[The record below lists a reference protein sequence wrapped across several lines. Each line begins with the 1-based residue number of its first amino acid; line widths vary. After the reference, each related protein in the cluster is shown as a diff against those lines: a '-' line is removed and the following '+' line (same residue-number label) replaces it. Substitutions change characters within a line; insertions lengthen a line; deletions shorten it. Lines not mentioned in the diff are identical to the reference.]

1 MKKMLLTITFL
12 ASCLGAMA
20 ATTASPKLIVQIVV
34 DQLRGDL
41 LSETR
46 HEFGQDG
53 FNYLLDHSIN
63 YQNAHHPHALTVT
76 CVGHA
81 TIATGT
87 TPSLHGIVANDW
99 YDPRTKKLVYCTED
113 AENPIL
119 PTIRSK
125 GQSPGQSPHNLMAST
140 FSDELV
146 LAQRG
151 RAFGVS
157 LKDRSAIT
165 LAGHAGKAFWFDKE
179 HGGFVTSQYYYQ
191 EYPNWVNTWNKAYQP
206 RNETWELMSPS
217 NTYRFA
223 KVQPINNHF
232 PDFETAF
239 PHKLGSPDAPTYYK
253 NLAMTPFADEL
264 TADFAMTLL
273 KEELLGQTANKT
285 DYLAVSFS
293 VVDVIGHHFTPNSL
307 ESEDNLKRLDKTIA
321 KFLKAIDKE
330 VGLKNTLIVLTA
342 DHGTTD
348 SPNWLAANHIKP
360 IPSLNVT
367 HLQQSMNALLLTRFK
382 LPAQAILKINPPYVY
397 LNHSLLAQQ
406 GLDVSE
412 VANYLASMLQQEPS
426 LFTIYPLPLLQNN
439 QDWLSNKVTK
449 MNFPGRTG
457 DLYIVPKPYQD
468 ITDTPEIAISHG
480 SPWNYDS
487 YVPLLFVNPNFKP
500 TRITRL
506 VYTTDIAST
515 LTGLLA
521 IKPPSASIGNPLQE
535 VIQRCDKIAT
545 KVPLP

>member
-1 MKKMLLTITFL
+1 MRKKRCFISLFAYCFVATA
-12 ASCLGAMA
+12 ASLNP
-20 ATTASPKLIVQIVV
+20 PKLIVQLVV
-34 DQLRGDL
+34 DQFRGDL
-41 LSETR
+41 LSQTKN
-46 HEFGQDG
+46 EFGTDG
-53 FNYLLDHSIN
+53 FNYLMDHSIN

-81 TIATGT
+81 TIATGS

-99 YDPRTKKLVYCTED
+99 YDTRTKQLTYCTD
-113 AENPIL
+113 DTKSPIL
-119 PTIRSK
+119 ATEHSK
-125 GQSPGQSPHNLMAST
+125 TQGPGQSPSHLMAST

-157 LKDRSAIT
+157 LKDRAAIT

-179 HGGFVTSQYYYQ
+179 HGGFITSQYYYQ
-191 EYPNWVNTWNKAYQP
+191 QYPQWVVHWNKAYHP
-206 RNETWELMSPS
+206 KNETWELMSPK

-223 KVQPINNHF
+223 KVQPIKNHF
-232 PDFETAF
+232 TNFGESF
-239 PHKLGSPDAPTYYK
+239 PHKLGSPDSPTYYK
-253 NLAMTPFADEL
+253 NLAMTPFADEI
-264 TADFAMTLL
+264 TADFAINLL
-273 KEELLGQTANKT
+273 KEEHLGKSANKT

-307 ESEDNLKRLDKTIA
+307 ESEDNLKRLDQTIA
-321 KFLKAIDKE
+321 KLLKAIDAE

-348 SPNWLAANHIKP
+348 SPHWLAQNHIQP
-360 IPSLNVT
+360 IPALNT
-367 HLQQSMNALLLTRFK
+367 KHFQQSINALLFARFK
-382 LPAQAILKINPPYVY
+382 LPSEAVLSIKPPYVY
-397 LNHSLLAQQ
+397 LNHELLAKR
-406 GLDVSE
+406 GLSVSK
-412 VANYLASMLQQEPS
+412 VARYVAEMLQQEPGI
-426 LFTIYPLPLLQNN
+426 FTIYPLPLVHNQ
-439 QDWLSNKVTK
+439 QDWLSNKITK

-487 YVPLLFVNPNFKP
+487 YVPLLFVNPEFKP
-500 TRITRL
+500 HRITRL

-521 IKPPSASIGNPLQE
+521 IKPPSASIGNPLNE
-535 VIQRCDKIAT
+535 VIQQCDQQDRKS
-545 KVPLP
+545 

>member
-1 MKKMLLTITFL
+1 MKKILFSITFF
-12 ASCLGAMA
+12 AYFLGAMA
-20 ATTASPKLIVQIVV
+20 ATPTFPKLIVQIVV

-41 LSETR
+41 LSQTR
-46 HEFGQDG
+46 HEFGTDG
-53 FNYLLDHSIN
+53 FNYLLDHGIN

-81 TIATGT
+81 TIATGS

-99 YDPRTKKLVYCTED
+99 YDPRTNRLVYCTED
-113 AENPIL
+113 PDNPTL
-119 PTIRSK
+119 ATSRSK
-125 GQSPGQSPHNLMAST
+125 SEAPGQSPRNLVAST

-146 LAQRG
+146 LAERG

-179 HGGFVTSQYYYQ
+179 HGGFVSSRYYYQ
-191 EYPNWVNTWNKAYQP
+191 HYPTWVDNWNAAYHP
-206 RNETWELMSPS
+206 KNETWELMSES

-223 KVQPINNHF
+223 KVRSIQNHF
-232 PDFETAF
+232 PHFGDSF
-239 PHKLGSPDAPTYYK
+239 PHTLGVSSSSTYYK

-264 TADFAMTLL
+264 TADFAISLL
-273 KEELLGQTANKT
+273 KEEKLGKTPNKS

-293 VVDVIGHHFTPNSL
+293 VVDIIGHHYTPNSL

-321 KFLKAIDKE
+321 KLLNTIDAE
-330 VGLKNTLIVLTA
+330 VGLKNTVIVLTA

-348 SPNWLAANHIKP
+348 SPNWLAENHIEP
-360 IPSLNVT
+360 IPALNIK

-382 LPAQAILKINPPYVY
+382 LPHQAVLSINPPYIY
-397 LNHSLLAQQ
+397 LNHPLLTEH
-406 GLDVSE
+406 GLIISE
-412 VANYLASMLQQEPS
+412 VANYLAEMLQQDPS
-426 LFTIYPLPLLQNN
+426 LFAIYSLPLHHNQ
-439 QDWLSNKVTK
+439 QDWLSKKVAK
-449 MNFPGRTG
+449 MNFPSRSG
-457 DLYIVPKPYQD
+457 DLYIVPKAYQD
-468 ITDTPEIAISHG
+468 ITDTPDIAISHG

-487 YVPLLFVNPNFKP
+487 YVPLLFVNPLFKS

-521 IKPPSASIGNPLQE
+521 IKPPSASIGNPLPE
-535 VIQRCDKIAT
+535 VIHNCDKIAGNIA
-545 KVPLP
+545 LP